1 TVDAEEQDR
10 LDLTL
15 SLFGQAYLDPA
26 LSGWPGLGIAL
37 QAYGKRA
44 IPVLRWLR
52 RLAEQ
57 GKKRIPVR
65 LVKGAYW
72 DSEVKW
78 AQERGLAEYPVFTRK
93 IHTDVSYLACVKLM
107 LSDQSALFPQFA
119 THNAHS
125 IASACVAASGRL
137 FELQRLHGMGEALYD
152 EIVGSAR
159 LNANCRIYAPVGRHD
174 DLVSYLVRRLLENG
188 ANTSFVNRLA
198 DDQAHIDEILRDPVE
213 AVERERGKKVRL
225 LPRPMDI
232 YSPERLNSRGI
243 ALTEPTVRAAFF
255 TEVANELNGSF
266 EASSI

>member
-1 TVDAEEQDR
+1 M
-10 LDLTL
+10 
-15 SLFGQAYLDPA
+15 
-26 LSGWPGLGIAL
+26 

-93 IHTDVSYLACVKLM
+93 IHTDVSYLACVRLM

-125 IASACVAASGRL
+125 DRL
-137 FELQRLHGMGEALYD
+137 GLRRRQR
-152 EIVGSAR
+152 
-159 LNANCRIYAPVGRHD
+159 P
-174 DLVSYLVRRLLENG
+174 
-188 ANTSFVNRLA
+188 
-198 DDQAHIDEILRDPVE
+198 P
-213 AVERERGKKVRL
+213 
-225 LPRPMDI
+225 
-232 YSPERLNSRGI
+232 
-243 ALTEPTVRAAFF
+243 VRAA
-255 TEVANELNGSF
+255 APARHGRGALRRDRR
-266 EASSI
+266 